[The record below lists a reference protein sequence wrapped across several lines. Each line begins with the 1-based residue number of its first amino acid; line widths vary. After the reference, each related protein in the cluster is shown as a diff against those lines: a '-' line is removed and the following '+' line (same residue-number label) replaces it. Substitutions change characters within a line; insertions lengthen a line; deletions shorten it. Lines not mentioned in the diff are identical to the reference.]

1 MGFAVFALCA
11 VLLLLFVSGAYTFT
25 VACVRRKELPWL
37 VEEEIEKTPM
47 AKYYSYIAKSDQ
59 WLKENR
65 AQDVYITSDDGLRL
79 HGLWVK
85 TDDAKGTVIL
95 AHGYRSTYLLDL
107 SAALPFYHGLG
118 LNILI
123 PEQRAHGKSEGRF
136 ITFGV
141 KESADMLRWIE
152 YHNTTYG
159 EIPVLLVGVSMG
171 ASSMLYLADKDLP
184 TNVRGIIA
192 DCGFT
197 SPKEIIS
204 EVFRRV
210 IHLPAIPTIW
220 IADLFA
226 RMFAGFSLY
235 EKDTRKI
242 LPRSRLPVLLV
253 HGAEDG
259 FVPCNMSQD
268 GFAACCEPKHL
279 LIVEGADHG
288 VSFLKDTNSYTK
300 AVKSFVDKYFIQD
313 GEIYYEH
320 DSREEA
326 E

>member
-11 VLLLLFVSGAYTFT
+11 VLLLLFVSGAYTFM

-47 AKYYSYIAKSDQ
+47 AKYYKYIVKSDQ
-59 WLKENR
+59 WLKEHH
-65 AQDVYITSDDGLRL
+65 AQDVYITNAEGLRL

-85 TDDAKGTVIL
+85 ADHAKGTVIL

-107 SAALPFYHGLG
+107 SAALPFYYGLG

-123 PEQRAHGKSEGRF
+123 PEQRAHGKSEGRY

-141 KESADMLRWIE
+141 KESADMHHWIE
-152 YHNTTYG
+152 YHNATHG
-159 EIPVLLVGVSMG
+159 EIPVLLGGVSMG

-184 TNVRGIIA
+184 PNVRGIVA

-210 IHLPAIPTIW
+210 IHLPAVPTIW
-220 IADLFA
+220 IADVLA
-226 RMFAGFSLY
+226 RFVAGFSLY
-235 EKDTRKI
+235 EKNTRTI
-242 LPRSRLPVLLV
+242 LGRSRLPVLLV
-253 HGAEDG
+253 HGTEDG
-259 FVPCNMSQD
+259 FVPCDMSRA

-288 VSFLKDTNSYTK
+288 VSFLKDTNGYTK
-300 AVKSFVDKYFIQD
+300 AVKDFIEKYFI
-313 GEIYYEH
+313 
-320 DSREEA
+320 
-326 E
+326 